1 MNNSRIPNYPQR
13 QQQLVCPQH
22 PPNIFVSY
30 CSRCSVPLCLECQ
43 DIHTNLHYK
52 NNSPVQLKSIARIQE
67 ETETK
72 LRDALAT
79 YRRYIHSIDSIL
91 KNPVHYDRVLEEID
105 NAHRS
110 LVKDINLFFVN
121 LKQKYENLRR
131 MPDFHSK
138 LAALAKRESELEDH
152 LMSLG
157 YQKTLDVITSTNSDR
172 FVKEF
177 EKDTQDVESI
187 VEKNKQLLSSAFIN
201 EDELQNVLRYNLDRY
216 VNKSRYLKTK
226 VSAYRVSTESSP
238 IKYALPPVV
247 ETRTAAA
254 GLNRSVVLKR
264 GESNEKDSPAK
275 NDRSFSFERGPFSIL
290 KTEISNSNN
299 GFSSKLPRRGMNEL
313 FSNSPQL
320 GFLKG
325 KDSNYPNIRTSKGVK
340 FDFSALDEQSL
351 KLGGKAGNTDRI

>member
-1 MNNSRIPNYPQR
+1 M
-13 QQQLVCPQH
+13 
-22 PPNIFVSY
+22 
-30 CSRCSVPLCLECQ
+30 
-43 DIHTNLHYK
+43 
-52 NNSPVQLKSIARIQE
+52 
-67 ETETK
+67 
-72 LRDALAT
+72 
-79 YRRYIHSIDSIL
+79 
-91 KNPVHYDRVLEEID
+91 
-105 NAHRS
+105 
-110 LVKDINLFFVN
+110 KDINLFFVN

-138 LAALAKRESELEDH
+138 LAALEKRESELEDQ

-157 YQKTLDVITSTNSDR
+157 YQKTLEVITSTNSDR

-238 IKYALPPVV
+238 TKYALPPVV
-247 ETRTAAA
+247 EMRAAA

-264 GESNEKDSPAK
+264 GESNAKDSPAK
-275 NDRSFSFERGPFSIL
+275 NDRSFSVERGPFSIL

-299 GFSSKLPRRGMNEL
+299 GFNSKLPRRGMNEL
-313 FSNSPQL
+313 FSNSPQF

-325 KDSNYPNIRTSKGVK
+325 KDSNYLDIRTSKGVK